1 MFSRAASWS
10 SLALT
15 LAVASAAS
23 SAEAQPAFRLDPSI
37 DVPVIALTAPVLLSW
52 PLADELSAPFCAPR
66 CDPATL
72 NPFDRLAAGNHDPG
86 LGTAADITA
95 IGIDVLALST
105 IALVE
110 GFPNAAVDGTVVIE
124 SVMVANATAILFNY
138 AIRRPRPRLY
148 GDEAP
153 MDERTGGLAAMSAF
167 SGHVANVV
175 AATVATFQVLRRV
188 ASPAVAWTELGVG
201 LAASTF
207 VAIARVYSG
216 SHFPTDVLAGAAVGA
231 SIGWLVPALHR
242 SPVRVAPVATVGGAG
257 LSLLGAF

>member
-1 MFSRAASWS
+1 MRSPALWS
-10 SLALT
+10 SASLT
-15 LAVASAAS
+15 LAFSAAS
-23 SAEAQPAFRLDPSI
+23 AGAGAQPAFRLDPAI
-37 DVPVIALTAPVLLSW
+37 DVPVIATAAPVLGSW
-52 PLADELSAPFCAPR
+52 FLADELSPPYCAPR

-86 LGTAADITA
+86 LGTAADVTA
-95 IGIDVLALST
+95 IGVDVAALAT
-105 IALVE
+105 VALVE
-110 GFPNAAVDGTVVIE
+110 RFPDALVDGTVVIE

-175 AATVATFQVLRRV
+175 AATVATFQVLRRT
-188 ASPAVAWTELGVG
+188 APPAVAWTELGVG

-207 VAIARVYSG
+207 VGVARVYSG
-216 SHFPTDVLAGAAVGA
+216 AHFPTDVLAGAALGA

-242 SPVRVAPVATVGGAG
+242 SPVRVAPVASVGGAG
-257 LSLLGAF
+257 LSMVGVF